1 MKVLHIE
8 FPVKR
13 FFKSVKMHRRE
24 QRVTEVARHLFSAL
38 PTKLKAILIISNA
51 LQILNENK

>member
-1 MKVLHIE
+1 
-8 FPVKR
+8 
-13 FFKSVKMHRRE
+13 MHRRE

-51 LQILNENK
+51 LQILNENKWFIQFIEITSNKSLFH